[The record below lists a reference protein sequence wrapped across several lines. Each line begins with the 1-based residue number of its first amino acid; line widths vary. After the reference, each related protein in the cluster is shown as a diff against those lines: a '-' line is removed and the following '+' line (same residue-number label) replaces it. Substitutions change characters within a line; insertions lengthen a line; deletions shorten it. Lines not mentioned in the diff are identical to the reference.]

1 VYRNESK
8 DEGIQEKSLFLGHL
22 WALRKLP
29 LGETIS
35 MAKLTVVDLSLWI
48 LSFSR
53 VKSFDLDAL
62 WGQPHD
68 FHWLLV
74 ILSKLGNKVCAHT
87 L

>member
-1 VYRNESK
+1 
-8 DEGIQEKSLFLGHL
+8 
-22 WALRKLP
+22 
-29 LGETIS
+29 

>member
-1 VYRNESK
+1 MYRSESK
-8 DEGIQEKSLFLGHL
+8 DEGIQEKSLMGT
-22 WALRKLP
+22 AETTM
-29 LGETIS
+29 GETIS

-68 FHWLLV
+68 FRWLLL
-74 ILSKLGNKVCAHT
+74 ILSKLGNKVCAHP

>member
-1 VYRNESK
+1 
-8 DEGIQEKSLFLGHL
+8 
-22 WALRKLP
+22 
-29 LGETIS
+29 
-35 MAKLTVVDLSLWI
+35 MAELTVVDLSLWI

-68 FHWLLV
+68 FHWLLL
-74 ILSKLGNKVCAHT
+74 ILSKLGNKVCAHP